1 MLTLPQKQSKSM
13 ARRIVFSIIAVGLL
27 AAAAPTLGLAFNRPA
42 QSIARETSH
51 TPVLSQKSVNDI
63 GIPIRLRIPAINVNS
78 AVEPVGI
85 TPGGVMDIKENQ
97 DNTAWYKYGPRPG
110 ENGNAVIAG
119 HYGWDHQK
127 PSVFTQLSK
136 LQEGDKLYVDSDKR
150 TTIAFVI
157 RKSKRYNPD
166 ADTTAIFKSNDG
178 NSHLNLIT
186 CDGSWDE
193 AKKSYTNRLV
203 VFADRT

>member
-1 MLTLPQKQSKSM
+1 M

>member
-1 MLTLPQKQSKSM
+1 LLTLPQKQSKSM

>member
-1 MLTLPQKQSKSM
+1 M

-27 AAAAPTLGLAFNRPA
+27 AATAPTLGLAFNRPA